1 MHMDDTEQSPHH
13 PMFAIKHINTVFQ
26 SSCHWDFIVKQ
37 VAHQVQREEVRKR
50 CTSIMM
56 HESVPNLRFIK
67 SKL

>member
-13 PMFAIKHINTVFQ
+13 PMFAIKRSFPVFM
-26 SSCHWDFIVKQ
+26 SLGFYSETGG
-37 VAHQVQREEVRKR
+37 APGATRGSEEAL
-50 CTSIMM
+50 